1 MPNVLAMSFEG
12 ELAPSFDLRCL
23 SPERKPPDGW
33 GIGYY
38 PGGDLAAEVLKEA
51 APPPG
56 SIRSELVRAWEHLAS
71 SVFVVHI
78 RTATWGQ
85 ISAANTQP
93 FRRSWGGRDWLM
105 AHSGSLSHRIEPAV
119 PQRFE
124 PIGSTDTELIFCQ
137 LMSMIADQGWRGLG
151 DIDPERLRAFFA
163 AVNEHGSLTSVLT
176 DGRDLC
182 VYADRDPAH
191 AVHIWTLQ
199 PPHDSL
205 VFGDDDLQVDLTKRG
220 IKSRKGVIICS
231 NPLAPVGSAKVDW
244 KQLAPGTLLRIRQ
257 GAVTAEARP
266 PPPRVQV
273 EQQVQLQ
280 QQVPDTQLAAPAS
293 VPPVPPVVAPLESPL
308 PSEHFVA
315 RVRDLK
321 LPSKAEVQRFS
332 VVHRTVYRYQNAVER
347 STHVLRLRPRHD
359 ELQAVI
365 GHELHLSVDGQRRDY
380 EDVFGNQ
387 ATRLHLETPYTE
399 LAIEARSTV
408 ELYDTDPLHSRAPRA
423 RSTIP
428 LVWMPWQRQVLQP
441 FLLPQELPESQLME
455 LTEYAMSF
463 VERNDYD
470 LLDTLLDI
478 NSSIFRE
485 YTYQQGSTTVYTTPF
500 DVYAN
505 RRGVCQDFTNLFIC
519 MARLLGVPARYMCG
533 YLYCGPQNPNQRQ
546 AEASHA
552 WLQLYLPEVG
562 WRGFDP
568 TNGVLTQT
576 SHVRVAVGR
585 NYGDATPTSGTIFVG
600 GGLETLEVEV
610 RVDRIA

>member
-23 SPERKPPDGW
+23 SPQRQPPDGW

-56 SIRSELVRAWEHLAS
+56 SIRSELVKAWEHLAS
-71 SVFVVHI
+71 SLFVLHI
-78 RTATWGQ
+78 RTAIWGQ
-85 ISAANTQP
+85 ISPGNTQP

-105 AHSGSLSHRIEPAV
+105 AHSGSLAHRIEANT

-124 PIGSTDTELIFCQ
+124 PIGSTDSELIFCQ
-137 LMSMIADQGWRGLG
+137 LMSMISDKGWRSLG
-151 DIDPERLRAFFA
+151 DVDLEALRTFFSET
-163 AVNEHGSLTSVLT
+163 NEHGSLTTILT
-176 DGRDLC
+176 DGHDMC

-191 AVHIWTLQ
+191 EVYIWTLQ

-205 VFGDDDLQVDLTKRG
+205 IFGDGDILVDLTKRG
-220 IKSRKGVIICS
+220 LKSRKGVLVCS
-231 NPLAPVGSAKVDW
+231 NPLQPEQNAKVDW
-244 KQLAPGTLLRIRQ
+244 KRLAPGTLLRIRQ
-257 GAVTAEARP
+257 GTVTAEVKP
-266 PPPRVQV
+266 PEPPLQVQV
-273 EQQVQLQ
+273 PAQAQPIP
-280 QQVPDTQLAAPAS
+280 QQVPDTQSAAPA
-293 VPPVPPVVAPLESPL
+293 PVAPGVA
-308 PSEHFVA
+308 PSQPFFTA
-315 RVRDLK
+315 RQRDFR

-332 VVHRTVYRYQNAVER
+332 VVHRTVYRYQNPIER
-347 STHVLRLRPRHD
+347 STHLFRLRPMHD

-365 GHELHLSVDGQRRDY
+365 GHQLHLSVDGKRRDY
-380 EDVFGNQ
+380 EDVFGNR
-387 ATRLHLETPYTE
+387 ATRVHLERPYTE

-408 ELYDTDPLHSRAPRA
+408 ELYDTDPLRFRAPKE

-428 LVWMPWQRQVLQP
+428 LVWMPWQQQVLQP
-441 FLLPQELPESQLME
+441 YLLPQELPETQLVE

-463 VERNDYD
+463 VKRNDYD

-478 NSSIFRE
+478 NASIFRE
-485 YTYQQGSTTVYTTPF
+485 YEYRQGSTTIYTTPF

-519 MARLLGVPARYMCG
+519 MARLLGVPARYTCG
-533 YLYCGPQNPNQRQ
+533 YIYCGPQNPNQRQ

-568 TNGVLTQT
+568 TNGILTQT
-576 SHVRVAVGR
+576 SHIRVAVGR
-585 NYGDATPTSGTIFVG
+585 GYGDATPTSGTIFVG
-600 GGLETLEVEV
+600 GGPETLEVDV

>member
-23 SPERKPPDGW
+23 SPDRKPPDGW

-38 PGGDLAAEVLKEA
+38 PGGDPAAEVLKEA

-56 SIRSELVRAWEHLAS
+56 SIRSELVKAWEHLAS
-71 SVFVVHI
+71 SVFLVHI

-105 AHSGSLSHRIEPAV
+105 AHSGSLSHRIEPTG

-137 LMSMIADQGWRGLG
+137 LMSMISDNGWRTLG

-163 AVNEHGSLTSVLT
+163 SVNAHGSVTTVLT
-176 DGRDLC
+176 DGKDLC

-191 AVHIWTLQ
+191 PLYVWTLQ

-205 VFGDDDLQVDLTKRG
+205 VFGDNDVLVDLTKRG

-231 NPLAPVGSAKVDW
+231 NPLEPVGNAKMDW
-244 KQLAPGTLLRIRQ
+244 KQLTPGTLLRIRQ
-257 GAVTAEARP
+257 GAVVAEATLP
-266 PPPRVQV
+266 PPQVQV
-273 EQQVQLQ
+273 ALQVQTQ
-280 QQVPDTQLAAPAS
+280 QQIPDTQLAAPA
-293 VPPVPPVVAPLESPL
+293 PAPAAPPPVVEAPVIQQP
-308 PSEHFVA
+308 FIA
-315 RVRDLK
+315 RVQDLR
-321 LPSKAEVQRFS
+321 LPRKAEVQRFS
-332 VVHRTVYRYQNAVER
+332 VVHRTVYRYQNPIER
-347 STHVLRLRPRHD
+347 STHVLRLRPIHD

-365 GHELHLSVDGQRRDY
+365 GHQLHVSVDGQRREY
-380 EDVFGNQ
+380 EDVFGNR
-387 ATRLHLETPYTE
+387 ATRVHIETPYTE

-408 ELYDTDPLHSRAPRA
+408 ELYDTDPLQFRAPRA
-423 RSTIP
+423 RSSIP

-441 FLLPQELPESQLME
+441 YLLPQELPETELME

-478 NSSIFRE
+478 NSTIFRE
-485 YTYQQGSTTVYTTPF
+485 YTYQQGSTTVHTTPF
-500 DVYAN
+500 NVYSN

-519 MARLLGVPARYMCG
+519 MARLLGVPARYTCG
-533 YLYCGPQNPNQRQ
+533 YIYCGPQNPNQRQ

-568 TNGVLTQT
+568 TNGILSQT

-600 GGLETLEVEV
+600 GGPETLEVDV
-610 RVDRIA
+610 RMDRIA

>member
-1 MPNVLAMSFEG
+1 MSFEG

-38 PGGDLAAEVLKEA
+38 PGGDAAAEVLKEA
-51 APPPG
+51 APPLG
-56 SIRSELVRAWEHLAS
+56 SIRSELVREWEHLAS
-71 SVFVVHI
+71 SLFVLHI
-78 RTATWGQ
+78 RTARWGQ
-85 ISAANTQP
+85 ISPANTQP

-105 AHSGSLSHRIEPAV
+105 AHSGSLSHRIEPTV

-137 LMSMIADQGWRGLG
+137 LMSMISDRGWRTLG
-151 DIDPERLRAFFA
+151 EIDPELLRSFFSE
-163 AVNEHGSLTSVLT
+163 VNEHGSVTSIIT
-176 DGRDLC
+176 DGHDLC

-191 AVHIWTLQ
+191 AVHVWTLH

-205 VFGDDDLQVDLTKRG
+205 VFGDEDLQVDLTRRG

-231 NPLAPVGSAKVDW
+231 NPLQPEQNAKVDW
-244 KQLAPGTLLRIRQ
+244 QPLAPGTLLRVRQ
-257 GAVTAEARP
+257 GAITAEVRP
-266 PPPRVQV
+266 PAPQTQVQV
-273 EQQVQLQ
+273 QQVQ
-280 QQVPDTQLAAPAS
+280 QQVPDTQQAAPA
-293 VPPVPPVVAPLESPL
+293 PVAPPAP
-308 PSEHFVA
+308 PSQMRWVA
-315 RVRDLK
+315 RGSDLR

-332 VVHRTVYRYQNAVER
+332 VVHRTVYRYQNPVER
-347 STHVLRLRPRHD
+347 STHMLRLRPMHD

-365 GHELHLSVDGQRRDY
+365 GHELHLSVDGKRRGY
-380 EDVFGNQ
+380 EDVFGNRV
-387 ATRLHLETPYTE
+387 TRVHLETPYTE

-408 ELYDTDPLHSRAPRA
+408 ELYDRDPLHFRAPRE

-428 LVWMPWQRQVLQP
+428 LVWMPWQQQVLQP
-441 FLLPQELPESQLME
+441 FLLPQELPESQLVE

-463 VERNDYD
+463 VKRNDYD
-470 LLDTLLDI
+470 LLDTLLDM

-485 YTYQQGSTTVYTTPF
+485 YEYRQGSTTVYTTPF

-519 MARLLGVPARYMCG
+519 MARLLGVPARYTCG
-533 YLYCGPQNPNQRQ
+533 YIYTGAQNPNQRQ

-552 WLQLYLPEVG
+552 WVQLYLPEVG

-568 TNGVLTQT
+568 TNGILTQT

-585 NYGDATPTSGTIFVG
+585 GYGDATPTSGTIFVG
-600 GGLETLEVEV
+600 GGPETLEVDV
-610 RVDRIA
+610 RMDRIA

>member
-23 SPERKPPDGW
+23 SPQHKPPDGW

-38 PGGDLAAEVLKEA
+38 PGGEAAAEVLKEA

-56 SIRSELVRAWEHLAS
+56 SIRSNLVREWEHLAS
-71 SVFVVHI
+71 SLFVLHI
-78 RTATWGQ
+78 RTARWGQ
-85 ISAANTQP
+85 ISPANTQP

-105 AHSGSLSHRIEPAV
+105 AHSGSLSHRIDPTV

-124 PIGSTDTELIFCQ
+124 PLGSTDSELIFCQ
-137 LMSMIADQGWRGLG
+137 LMSMISDRGWRSLG
-151 DIDPERLRAFFA
+151 DIDPETLRAFFA
-163 AVNEHGSLTSVLT
+163 ELNDHGSVTTILT
-176 DGRDLC
+176 DGHDLC

-191 AVHIWTLQ
+191 QVHVWTLH

-205 VFGDDDLQVDLTKRG
+205 VFGDDDLLVDLTKRG

-231 NPLAPVGSAKVDW
+231 NPLQPEGNAKVDW
-244 KQLAPGTLLRIRQ
+244 KPLAPGTLLRVRQ
-257 GAVTAEARP
+257 GTILAEAKP
-266 PPPRVQV
+266 PAPQTQVQA
-273 EQQVQLQ
+273 QQVQ
-280 QQVPDTQLAAPAS
+280 QQVPDTQMAAPA
-293 VPPVPPVVAPLESPL
+293 PVAPPSP
-308 PSEHFVA
+308 PSQPRFIA
-315 RVRDLK
+315 RVSDLR
-321 LPSKAEVQRFS
+321 LPTKAEVQRFS
-332 VVHRTVYRYQNAVER
+332 VVHRTVYRYQNPIER
-347 STHVLRLRPRHD
+347 STHMLRLRPMHD

-365 GHELHLSVDGQRRDY
+365 GHELHMSVDGKRRSY
-380 EDVFGNQ
+380 EDVFGNRV
-387 ATRLHLETPYTE
+387 TRVLLETPYTE

-408 ELYDTDPLHSRAPRA
+408 ELYDTDPLQFRAPRE

-463 VERNDYD
+463 VKRNDYD

-478 NSSIFRE
+478 NSTIFRE
-485 YTYQQGSTTVYTTPF
+485 YEYRQGSTTVYTTPF

-519 MARLLGVPARYMCG
+519 MARLLSVPARYACG
-533 YLYCGPQNPNQRQ
+533 YIYCGPQNPNQRQ

-552 WLQLYLPEVG
+552 WVQLYLPEVG

-568 TNGVLTQT
+568 TNGILTQT

-585 NYGDATPTSGTIFVG
+585 GYGDATPTSGTIFVG
-600 GGLETLEVEV
+600 GGAETLEVDV
-610 RVDRIA
+610 RMDRIA

>member
-23 SPERKPPDGW
+23 SPQRKPPDGW

-56 SIRSELVRAWEHLAS
+56 SIRSELVKAWEHLAS
-71 SVFVVHI
+71 SLFVLHI
-78 RTATWGQ
+78 RTAIWGQ
-85 ISAANTQP
+85 VSPGNTQP

-105 AHSGSLSHRIEPAV
+105 AHSGSLAHRIEATTA
-119 PQRFE
+119 QRYE
-124 PIGSTDTELIFCQ
+124 PIGSTDSELIFCQ
-137 LMSMIADQGWRGLG
+137 LMSMISDRGWRSLG
-151 DIDPERLRAFFA
+151 EVDLEVLRSFFA
-163 AVNEHGSLTSVLT
+163 ETNQHGTLTTLLT
-176 DGRDLC
+176 DGHDLC

-191 AVHIWTLQ
+191 AVHVWTLQ

-205 VFGDDDLQVDLTKRG
+205 VFGDEDLQVDLTKRG

-231 NPLAPVGSAKVDW
+231 NPLQPERNAKVDW
-244 KQLAPGTLLRIRQ
+244 KPLPPGTLLRIRQ
-257 GAVTAEARP
+257 GAVTAEVKP
-266 PPPRVQV
+266 PAPQVQV
-273 EQQVQLQ
+273 PAQPQPIPQQI
-280 QQVPDTQLAAPAS
+280 PDTQSAAPA
-293 VPPVPPVVAPLESPL
+293 PVAPVGPVSQP
-308 PSEHFVA
+308 HFVA
-315 RVRDLK
+315 RMRDFR

-332 VVHRTVYRYQNAVER
+332 VVHRTVYRYQTPVER
-347 STHVLRLRPRHD
+347 STHMLRLRPMQD

-365 GHELHLSVDGQRRDY
+365 GHQLQLSVDGKRRDY
-380 EDVFGNQ
+380 EDVFGNR
-387 ATRLHLETPYTE
+387 ATRVHLETPYTE

-408 ELYDTDPLHSRAPRA
+408 ELYDTDPLQFRAPKE

-428 LVWMPWQRQVLQP
+428 LVWMPWQQQVLQP
-441 FLLPQELPESQLME
+441 YLLPPELPESQLVE

-463 VERNDYD
+463 VKRNDYD

-478 NSSIFRE
+478 NSSLFRE
-485 YTYQQGSTTVYTTPF
+485 YEYRQGSTTVYTTPF
-500 DVYAN
+500 DVYAS

-519 MARLLGVPARYMCG
+519 MARLLGVPARYTCG
-533 YLYCGPQNPNQRQ
+533 YIYCGPQNPNQRQ

-568 TNGVLTQT
+568 TNGILTQT

-585 NYGDATPTSGTIFVG
+585 GYGDATPTSGTIFVG
-600 GGLETLEVEV
+600 GGPETLEVDV

>member
-23 SPERKPPDGW
+23 SPQRKPPDGW

-38 PGGDLAAEVLKEA
+38 PGGDSAAEVLKEA
-51 APPPG
+51 APPAG
-56 SIRSELVRAWEHLAS
+56 SIRSELVREWEHLAS
-71 SVFVVHI
+71 SLFVLHI

-85 ISAANTQP
+85 ISPANTQP

-105 AHSGSLSHRIEPAV
+105 AHSGSLSHRIEPTV

-137 LMSMIADQGWRGLG
+137 LMSMISNRGWRNLG
-151 DIDPERLRAFFA
+151 DIDPEALRAFFA
-163 AVNEHGSLTSVLT
+163 EINDHGSVTSILT
-176 DGRDLC
+176 DGHDLC

-191 AVHIWTLQ
+191 PVHVWTLL

-231 NPLAPVGSAKVDW
+231 NPLQPERNAKVDW
-244 KQLAPGTLLRIRQ
+244 KQLAPGTLLRVRQ
-257 GAVTAEARP
+257 GAVIAEVKPAQQP
-266 PPPRVQV
+266 QV
-273 EQQVQLQ
+273 QQVQ
-280 QQVPDTQLAAPAS
+280 QQVPDTQNAAPA
-293 VPPVPPVVAPLESPL
+293 PVAPPSP
-308 PSEHFVA
+308 PPQTHFVA
-315 RVRDLK
+315 RVRDLR

-332 VVHRTVYRYQNAVER
+332 VVHRTVYRYQNPIER
-347 STHVLRLRPRHD
+347 STHMLRLRPMHD

-365 GHELHLSVDGQRRDY
+365 GHELHMSVDGKCRSY
-380 EDVFGNQ
+380 EDVFGNR
-387 ATRLHLETPYTE
+387 ATRVHVETPYTE

-408 ELYDTDPLHSRAPRA
+408 ELYDTDPLQSRAPRE

-428 LVWMPWQRQVLQP
+428 LVWMPWQQQVLQP
-441 FLLPQELPESQLME
+441 FLLPQELPESQLVE

-463 VERNDYD
+463 VKRNDYD

-478 NSSIFRE
+478 NSTFFRE
-485 YTYQQGSTTVYTTPF
+485 YEYQQGSTTVYTTPF

-519 MARLLGVPARYMCG
+519 MARLLGVPARYTCG
-533 YLYCGPQNPNQRQ
+533 YIYCGPQNPNQRQ
-546 AEASHA
+546 ALASHA
-552 WLQLYLPEVG
+552 WVQLYLPEVG

-568 TNGVLTQT
+568 TNGILTQT

-585 NYGDATPTSGTIFVG
+585 AYGDATPTSGTIFVG
-600 GGLETLEVEV
+600 GGAETLEVEV
-610 RVDRIA
+610 RMDRIA

>member
-23 SPERKPPDGW
+23 SPQRKPPDGW

-71 SVFVVHI
+71 SLFVLHI

-105 AHSGSLSHRIEPAV
+105 AHSGSLSHRIEPTV

-137 LMSMIADQGWRGLG
+137 LMSMISDKGWRTLG
-151 DIDPERLRAFFA
+151 EIDPEVLRSFFA
-163 AVNEHGSLTSVLT
+163 EINEHGSVTSILT
-176 DGRDLC
+176 DGHDLC

-191 AVHIWTLQ
+191 AVHVWTLQ

-205 VFGDDDLQVDLTKRG
+205 VFGDEDLLVDLTKRG

-231 NPLAPVGSAKVDW
+231 NPLQPERNAKVDW
-244 KQLAPGTLLRIRQ
+244 KQLPPGTLLRIRQ
-257 GAVTAEARP
+257 GAVTAEAKP
-266 PPPRVQV
+266 HVPAPTQAQPVP
-273 EQQVQLQ
+273 
-280 QQVPDTQLAAPAS
+280 QQVPDTQAAAPVVPA
-293 VPPVPPVVAPLESPL
+293 VPPAQP
-308 PSEHFVA
+308 HFVA
-315 RVRDLK
+315 RARDFR
-321 LPSKAEVQRFS
+321 LPTKAEVQRFS
-332 VVHRTVYRYQNAVER
+332 VVHRTVYRYQNPIEQ
-347 STHVLRLRPRHD
+347 STHMLRLRPMHD

-365 GHELHLSVDGQRRDY
+365 GHELHMSVDGKRRSY
-380 EDVFGNQ
+380 EDVFGNRV
-387 ATRLHLETPYTE
+387 TRVHLETPYTE

-408 ELYDTDPLHSRAPRA
+408 ELYETDPLQFRAPRE

-428 LVWMPWQRQVLQP
+428 LVWMPWQQQVLQP
-441 FLLPQELPESQLME
+441 FLLPQELPESQLVE

-463 VERNDYD
+463 VKRNDYD
-470 LLDTLLDI
+470 LLDTLLDM

-485 YTYQQGSTTVYTTPF
+485 YEYRQGSTTVYTTPF
-500 DVYAN
+500 DVYAS

-519 MARLLGVPARYMCG
+519 MARLLGVPSRYTCG
-533 YLYCGPQNPNQRQ
+533 YIYCGPQNPNQRQ

-568 TNGVLTQT
+568 TNGTLTQT

-585 NYGDATPTSGTIFVG
+585 GYGDATPTSGTIFVG
-600 GGLETLEVEV
+600 GGPETLEVDV

>member
-23 SPERKPPDGW
+23 SPQRKPPDGW

-38 PGGDLAAEVLKEA
+38 PGGDAAAEVLKEA

-56 SIRSELVRAWEHLAS
+56 SIRSELVREWEHLAS
-71 SVFVVHI
+71 SLFVLHI

-85 ISAANTQP
+85 ISPTNTQP

-105 AHSGSLSHRIEPAV
+105 AHSGSLSHRIEPTV

-137 LMSMIADQGWRGLG
+137 LMSMISDRGWRNLG
-151 DIDPERLRAFFA
+151 DIDLEALRAFFA
-163 AVNEHGSLTSVLT
+163 EINDHGSVTSILT
-176 DGRDLC
+176 DGHDLC

-191 AVHIWTLQ
+191 PVHVWTLH

-231 NPLAPVGSAKVDW
+231 NPLQPERTAKVDW
-244 KQLAPGTLLRIRQ
+244 KQLAPGTLLRVRQ
-257 GAVTAEARP
+257 GAVIAEVKP
-266 PPPRVQV
+266 PAPQT
-273 EQQVQLQ
+273 QVQA
-280 QQVPDTQLAAPAS
+280 QQVPQT
-293 VPPVPPVVAPLESPL
+293 
-308 PSEHFVA
+308 HFVA
-315 RVRDLK
+315 RARDLR
-321 LPSKAEVQRFS
+321 LPSKAEVQRFA
-332 VVHRTVYRYQNAVER
+332 VVHRTVYRYQNPIDR
-347 STHVLRLRPRHD
+347 STHMLRLRPMHD

-365 GHELHLSVDGQRRDY
+365 GHELHMSVDGKCRSY
-380 EDVFGNQ
+380 EDVFGNRV
-387 ATRLHLETPYTE
+387 TRVHLEKPYTE

-408 ELYDTDPLHSRAPRA
+408 ELYDTDPLQFRAPRE

-428 LVWMPWQRQVLQP
+428 LVWMPWQQQVLQP
-441 FLLPQELPESQLME
+441 FLLPQELPESQLVE

-463 VERNDYD
+463 VKRNDYD

-485 YTYQQGSTTVYTTPF
+485 YEYRQGSTTVYTTPF

-519 MARLLGVPARYMCG
+519 MARLLGVPARYTCG
-533 YLYCGPQNPNQRQ
+533 YIYCGPENPNQRQ
-546 AEASHA
+546 ALASHA
-552 WLQLYLPEVG
+552 WVQLYLPEVG

-568 TNGVLTQT
+568 TNGILTQT

-585 NYGDATPTSGTIFVG
+585 GYGDATPTSGTIFVG
-600 GGLETLEVEV
+600 GGAETLEVDV
-610 RVDRIA
+610 RLDRIA